1 MGPEYLYS
9 HGNKKGHCIL
19 LHNKETV
26 CSGLV
31 LGNSMFAMQ
40 GGLSGMTHSCE
51 EAHSGT
57 HGE

>member
-1 MGPEYLYS
+1 MVI
-9 HGNKKGHCIL
+9 KKGHCIL

-31 LGNSMFAMQ
+31 LGNSMFAML

-57 HGE
+57 RYPRGMIRF